1 MSKDIHPVDNYCR
14 SYWMSNPDKLAN
26 YRSTVD
32 LPLHSDI
39 VIIGSGYS
47 GSACAYYLYKYGQS
61 NKNPLMIT
69 MVEARETC
77 SGATGRNGGH
87 LKPDVYYSYKR
98 YSEKYGR
105 EIAESLMQFEA
116 KHIQAMS
123 ALISEENIQCD
134 WEVTRS
140 CDAYINHELAEEAK
154 ASFQQRCAD
163 GADVDDI
170 HEIPSDDLLA
180 ITKVKN
186 VVYGI
191 TFTAASIHPYKLI
204 HHLLNKCVEQGMNL
218 QTNTSVLNATRL
230 PSGQWSI
237 VTSRGTIHTSK
248 VIFATNAYTAEILPL
263 FNNKIVPV
271 RGTICRI
278 LPSLRYQQSPLKMT
292 YSIRIKESQFD
303 YMIARQTGDR
313 SIILGGAKP
322 AHLSETK
329 IWYNN
334 CDDSMEFIN
343 EKSKNYFEEF
353 MPKYFDGWGTDDGG
367 CQEFWTGILGYSS
380 DLLPFV
386 GELPDQSNGYIIAG
400 FNGHGMPRILLC
412 ARALVDV
419 ILGRTKNIEELIPEP
434 YVITRSRLATK
445 ENCILKHMGVHVGP
459 VETDERTA

>member
-1 MSKDIHPVDNYCR
+1 MSSDIRPVDNYCR

-26 YRSTVD
+26 YRSTDD
-32 LPLHSDI
+32 LPQHSDI

-61 NKNPLMIT
+61 LKKPLMIT

-105 EIAESLMQFEA
+105 QMAETLMEFEA

-123 ALISEENIQCD
+123 ALVLEENIQCD
-134 WEVTRS
+134 WEVTRA
-140 CDAYINHELAEEAK
+140 CDAYMNPELAAKAK

-163 GADVDDI
+163 GGNVHDI
-170 HEIPSDDLLA
+170 YEVPSDDLLA
-180 ITKVKN
+180 MTRVKN

-191 TFTAASIHPYKLI
+191 TFTGASIHPYKLI
-204 HHLLNKCVEQGMNL
+204 HHLLNKSIEQGMNL
-218 QTNTSVLNATRL
+218 QTNTPVLTAIRL

-237 VTSRGTIHTSK
+237 VTPRGTIYASK
-248 VIFATNAYTAEILPL
+248 VIFAMNAYTAGVLPL
-263 FNNKIVPV
+263 FNNKIVPI

-278 LPSLRYQQSPLKMT
+278 LPSVKFQQSPLKMT
-292 YSIRIKESQFD
+292 YSIRLKENQFD
-303 YMIARQTGDR
+303 YMIPRQTGDR

-322 AHLSETK
+322 AHISEMK

-334 CDDSMEFIN
+334 WDDSIEYN
-343 EKSKNYFEEF
+343 NDESKKYFEEY
-353 MPKYFDGWGTDDGG
+353 MPKHFDAWGTDDGG
-367 CQEFWTGILGYSS
+367 CQQFWTGIIGYSS

-386 GELPDQSNGYIIAG
+386 GQLPDLPNGYVIAG
-400 FNGHGMPRILLC
+400 FHGLGMPRILLC
-412 ARALVDV
+412 ARALADIV
-419 ILGRTKNIEELIPEP
+419 LERTTNIEELLPEP
-434 YVITRSRLATK
+434 YVVTKSRLETK
-445 ENCILKHMGVHVGP
+445 
-459 VETDERTA
+459 

>member
-1 MSKDIHPVDNYCR
+1 MSSDIRPVDNYCR

-26 YRSTVD
+26 CRSTDD
-32 LPLHSDI
+32 LPQHSDI

-61 NKNPLMIT
+61 LKKPLMIT

-105 EIAESLMQFEA
+105 QMAETLMEFEA

-123 ALISEENIQCD
+123 ALVLEENIQCD
-134 WEVTRS
+134 WEVTRA
-140 CDAYINHELAEEAK
+140 CDAYMNPELAAKAK

-163 GADVDDI
+163 GGNVHDI
-170 HEIPSDDLLA
+170 YEVPSDDLLA
-180 ITKVKN
+180 MTRVKN

-191 TFTAASIHPYKLI
+191 TFTGASIHPYKLI
-204 HHLLNKCVEQGMNL
+204 HHLLNKSIEQGMNL
-218 QTNTSVLNATRL
+218 QTNTPVLTAIRL

-237 VTSRGTIHTSK
+237 VTPRGTIYASK
-248 VIFATNAYTAEILPL
+248 VIFAMNAYTAGVLPL
-263 FNNKIVPV
+263 FNNKIVPI

-278 LPSLRYQQSPLKMT
+278 LPSVKFQQSPLKMT
-292 YSIRIKESQFD
+292 YSIRLKENQFD
-303 YMIARQTGDR
+303 YMIPRQTGDR

-322 AHLSETK
+322 AHISEMK

-334 CDDSMEFIN
+334 WDDSIEYN
-343 EKSKNYFEEF
+343 NDESKKYFEEY
-353 MPKYFDGWGTDDGG
+353 MPKHFDAWGTDDGG
-367 CQEFWTGILGYSS
+367 CQQFWTGIIGYSS

-386 GELPDQSNGYIIAG
+386 GQLPDLPNGYVIAG
-400 FNGHGMPRILLC
+400 FHGLGMPRILLC
-412 ARALVDV
+412 ARALADIV
-419 ILGRTKNIEELIPEP
+419 LERTTNIEELLPEP
-434 YVITRSRLATK
+434 YVVTKSRLETK
-445 ENCILKHMGVHVGP
+445 
-459 VETDERTA
+459 

>member
-1 MSKDIHPVDNYCR
+1 MSSDIRPVDNYCR

-26 YRSTVD
+26 CRSTDD
-32 LPLHSDI
+32 LPQHSDI

-61 NKNPLMIT
+61 LKKPLMIT

-105 EIAESLMQFEA
+105 QMAETLMEFEA

-123 ALISEENIQCD
+123 ALVLEENIQCD
-134 WEVTRS
+134 WEVTRA
-140 CDAYINHELAEEAK
+140 CDAYMNPELAAKAK

-163 GADVDDI
+163 GGNVHDI
-170 HEIPSDDLLA
+170 YEVPSDDLLA
-180 ITKVKN
+180 MTRVKN

-191 TFTAASIHPYKLI
+191 TFTGASIHPYKLI
-204 HHLLNKCVEQGMNL
+204 HHLLNKSIEQGMNL
-218 QTNTSVLNATRL
+218 QTNTPVLTAIRL

-237 VTSRGTIHTSK
+237 VTPRGTIYASK
-248 VIFATNAYTAEILPL
+248 VIFAMNAYTAGVLPL
-263 FNNKIVPV
+263 FNNKIVPI

-278 LPSLRYQQSPLKMT
+278 LPSVKFQQSPLKMT
-292 YSIRIKESQFD
+292 YSIRLKENQFD
-303 YMIARQTGDR
+303 YMIPRQTGDR

-322 AHLSETK
+322 AHISEMK

-334 CDDSMEFIN
+334 WDDSIEYN
-343 EKSKNYFEEF
+343 NGESKKYFEEY
-353 MPKYFDGWGTDDGG
+353 MPKHFDAWGTDDGG
-367 CQEFWTGILGYSS
+367 CQQFWTGIIGYSS

-386 GELPDQSNGYIIAG
+386 GQLPDLPNGYVIAG
-400 FNGHGMPRILLC
+400 FHGLGMPRILLC
-412 ARALVDV
+412 ARALADIV
-419 ILGRTKNIEELIPEP
+419 LERTTNIEELLPEP
-434 YVITRSRLATK
+434 YVVTKSRLETK
-445 ENCILKHMGVHVGP
+445 
-459 VETDERTA
+459 

>member
-1 MSKDIHPVDNYCR
+1 MSSDIRPVDNYCR

-26 YRSTVD
+26 CRSTDD
-32 LPLHSDI
+32 LPQHSDI

-61 NKNPLMIT
+61 LKKPLMIT

-105 EIAESLMQFEA
+105 QMAETLMEFEA

-123 ALISEENIQCD
+123 ALVLEENIQCD
-134 WEVTRS
+134 WEVTRA
-140 CDAYINHELAEEAK
+140 CDAYMNPELAAKAK

-163 GADVDDI
+163 GGNVHDI
-170 HEIPSDDLLA
+170 YEVPSDDLLA
-180 ITKVKN
+180 MTRVKN

-191 TFTAASIHPYKLI
+191 TFTGASIHPYKLI
-204 HHLLNKCVEQGMNL
+204 HHLLNKSIEQGMNL
-218 QTNTSVLNATRL
+218 QTNTPVLTAIRL

-237 VTSRGTIHTSK
+237 VTPRGTIYASK
-248 VIFATNAYTAEILPL
+248 VIFAMNAYTAGVLPL
-263 FNNKIVPV
+263 FNNKIVPI

-278 LPSLRYQQSPLKMT
+278 LPSVKFQQSPLKMT
-292 YSIRIKESQFD
+292 YSIRLKENQFD
-303 YMIARQTGDR
+303 YMIPRQTGDR

-322 AHLSETK
+322 AHISEMK

-334 CDDSMEFIN
+334 WDDSIEYN
-343 EKSKNYFEEF
+343 NGESKKYFEEY
-353 MPKYFDGWGTDDGG
+353 MPKHFDAWGTDDGG
-367 CQEFWTGILGYSS
+367 CQQFWTGIIGYSS

-386 GELPDQSNGYIIAG
+386 GQLPDQPNGYVIAG
-400 FNGHGMPRILLC
+400 FHGLGMPRILLC
-412 ARALVDV
+412 ARALADIV
-419 ILGRTKNIEELIPEP
+419 LERTTNIEELLPEP
-434 YVITRSRLATK
+434 YVVTKSRLETK
-445 ENCILKHMGVHVGP
+445 
-459 VETDERTA
+459 

>member
-1 MSKDIHPVDNYCR
+1 MSSDIRPVDNYCR

-26 YRSTVD
+26 YRSTDD
-32 LPLHSDI
+32 LPQHSDI

-61 NKNPLMIT
+61 LKKPLMIT

-105 EIAESLMQFEA
+105 QMAETLMEFEA

-123 ALISEENIQCD
+123 ALVLEENIQCD
-134 WEVTRS
+134 WEVTRA
-140 CDAYINHELAEEAK
+140 CDAYMNPELAAKAK

-163 GADVDDI
+163 GGNVHDI
-170 HEIPSDDLLA
+170 YEVPSDDLLA
-180 ITKVKN
+180 MTRVKN

-191 TFTAASIHPYKLI
+191 TFTGASIHPYKLI
-204 HHLLNKCVEQGMNL
+204 HHLLNKSIEQGMNL
-218 QTNTSVLNATRL
+218 QTNTPVLTAIRL

-237 VTSRGTIHTSK
+237 VTPRGTIYASK
-248 VIFATNAYTAEILPL
+248 VIFAMNAYTAGVLPL
-263 FNNKIVPV
+263 FNNKIVPI

-278 LPSLRYQQSPLKMT
+278 LPSVKFQQSPLKMT
-292 YSIRIKESQFD
+292 YSIRLKENQFD
-303 YMIARQTGDR
+303 YMIPRQTGDR

-322 AHLSETK
+322 AHISEMK

-334 CDDSMEFIN
+334 WDDSIEYN
-343 EKSKNYFEEF
+343 NGESKKYFEEY
-353 MPKYFDGWGTDDGG
+353 MPKHFDAWGTDDGG
-367 CQEFWTGILGYSS
+367 CQQFWTGIIGYSS

-386 GELPDQSNGYIIAG
+386 GQLPDQPNGYVIAG
-400 FNGHGMPRILLC
+400 FHGLGMPRILLC
-412 ARALVDV
+412 ARALADIV
-419 ILGRTKNIEELIPEP
+419 LERTTNIEELLPEP
-434 YVITRSRLATK
+434 YVVTKSRLETK
-445 ENCILKHMGVHVGP
+445 
-459 VETDERTA
+459 